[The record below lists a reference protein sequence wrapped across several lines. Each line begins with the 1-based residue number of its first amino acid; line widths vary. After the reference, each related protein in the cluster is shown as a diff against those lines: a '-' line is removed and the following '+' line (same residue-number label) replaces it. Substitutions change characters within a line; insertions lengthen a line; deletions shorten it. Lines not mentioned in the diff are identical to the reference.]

1 MLNIL
6 INESNAMPSC
16 FYNEHE
22 HIQILPSEGSK
33 QSAPVRSVGDHR
45 EPVVLA
51 EANKIRH
58 SGQIVHVFYVLSHV
72 FV

>member
-1 MLNIL
+1 MLSIL
-6 INESNAMPSC
+6 INESCAMPSC
-16 FYNEHE
+16 FYNEH
-22 HIQILPSEGSK
+22 IQILPSEGGK
-33 QSAPVRSVGDHR
+33 HNAPVRSVGDHR

-72 FV
+72 FL

>member
-16 FYNEHE
+16 FYNEH
-22 HIQILPSEGSK
+22 IQIIPSEGSK

-72 FV
+72 FL